1 MADGNKSV
9 TIVADIN
16 EALTNNCFKTL
27 DAINYNI
34 NINDDEL
41 VGFTVSPVQGKLLE
55 ASTQNATFTIVL
67 DGKPNSEVKIN
78 ILPTDNTEVIADLS
92 QISFNK
98 DNWNIPQVITLADV
112 DEFINDGDQ
121 NTEIIISVD
130 PTSDSNFVG
139 LSNQSVF
146 VITENN
152 DFLLQ

>member
-1 MADGNKSV
+1 M
-9 TIVADIN
+9 
-16 EALTNNCFKTL
+16 
-27 DAINYNI
+27 
-34 NINDDEL
+34 
-41 VGFTVSPVQGKLLE
+41 SPVQGKLLE

-152 DFLLQ
+152 DFSGIDFISIDNLTDENGDTAVSYTHLRAHET